1 MTKEK
6 TIKQKKLWQRILK
19 YLLCLILIL
28 VLSFAALIGYLTLTE
43 FNPDKEVP
51 VPLTGKGQ
59 TDSVD
64 RSKEMTAVSWNIGYG
79 ALGKDAD
86 FFMDGGKSV
95 KTADADGVNKNLKA
109 ISSELNS
116 LDPDFILLQEV
127 DENSSR
133 SSDINEVSEIQ
144 NKLLKQKYQSSF
156 AKNFSVKFIPYPIP
170 PIGKVNSGIQTLSKV
185 NIKDSTRVQLPC
197 PFEWPTRVANLK
209 RCLTINRLPIN
220 GSDKELVIVNLHL
233 EAYDNGAGKKAQ
245 TDMLRTY
252 LQTEADKG
260 NYVIAGGDFN
270 QTFSGTDTSIIKQ
283 FDGTWKPPVL
293 DTDKFDSSW
302 QFLMDTKTASCR
314 SLDKPLTSLDT
325 NKFQFY
331 IIDGFI
337 VSSNVEVISLETK
350 QMGFENTDHN
360 PVVLKFKLK

>member
-19 YLLCLILIL
+19 YLLCLILIV

-51 VPLTGKGQ
+51 VSLTGKGQ

-64 RSKEMTAVSWNIGYG
+64 KSKEMTAVSWNIGYG
-79 ALGKDAD
+79 ALGKNAD

-220 GSDKELVIVNLHL
+220 GSDKELIIVNLHL

-245 TDMLRTY
+245 TEMLRTY

-283 FDGTWKPPVL
+283 FNGTWKPPVL
-293 DTDKFDSSW
+293 DKDKFDSSW

-337 VSSNVEVISLETK
+337 VSSNVEVTSFETK
-350 QMGFENTDHN
+350 QMDFENTDHN